1 MIVDSPV
8 LDQGDVDGTP
18 CATRAEIEGS
28 WSPKQSN
35 TVRRVV
41 SVERRLFEEG
51 LYVIRKLKLLI
62 IIREGLLT
70 LSGNR
75 KPKK

>member
-1 MIVDSPV
+1 MVVGSPV

-28 WSPKQSN
+28 WRPKQGNAVSS
-35 TVRRVV
+35 VV
-41 SVERRLFEEG
+41 SVERCLFEEG
-51 LYVIRKLKLLI
+51 LHVLRKLKLLI

-70 LSGNR
+70 LEGKQKTKN
-75 KPKK
+75 